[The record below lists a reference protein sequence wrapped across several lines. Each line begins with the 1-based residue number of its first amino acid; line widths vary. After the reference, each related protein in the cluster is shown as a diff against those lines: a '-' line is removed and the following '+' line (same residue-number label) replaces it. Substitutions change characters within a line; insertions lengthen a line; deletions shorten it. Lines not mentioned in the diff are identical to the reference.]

1 MEIDFVLASPLH
13 RRGKTFFAK
22 YSCRM
27 DFFGIT
33 SSSQSKAFAKYS
45 RQMDF
50 FALFAKCFRHVDFFA
65 KYFCRMDFLPFFAK
79 YSRWMEFFEDC
90 QRLLFI
96 LFTKSHTT
104 LIHKNSER
112 NIFNVKFVSFVPFLV
127 GNYLTRLME
136 TRLKFFTKKNT
147 LNVIQVELKSR
158 KHQRVY
164 FYFTDKF
171 CNKTAED

>member
-45 RQMDF
+45 RQMDSF
-50 FALFAKCFRHVDFFA
+50 CKMFSSHGFFCKIFLSDGLFAL
-65 KYFCRMDFLPFFAK
+65 FAK

-104 LIHKNSER
+104 IIHKNSER

-127 GNYLTRLME
+127 GNYLTRL
-136 TRLKFFTKKNT
+136 
-147 LNVIQVELKSR
+147 IR
-158 KHQRVY
+158 KPV
-164 FYFTDKF
+164 
-171 CNKTAED
+171 

>member
-65 KYFCRMDFLPFFAK
+65 KYICRMDFLPF
-79 YSRWMEFFEDC
+79 WQNIPVGWTLE
-90 QRLLFI
+90 RLLFI

-104 LIHKNSER
+104 IIHKNSER

-127 GNYLTRLME
+127 GNYLTRL
-136 TRLKFFTKKNT
+136 
-147 LNVIQVELKSR
+147 IR
-158 KHQRVY
+158 KPV
-164 FYFTDKF
+164 
-171 CNKTAED
+171 

>member
-50 FALFAKCFRHVDFFA
+50 FALFAKNFVTWIFFA
-65 KYFCRMDFLPFFAK
+65 KYFCRMDFLPF
-79 YSRWMEFFEDC
+79 WQNIPVGWTLE
-90 QRLLFI
+90 RLLFI

-127 GNYLTRLME
+127 GNYLTRL
-136 TRLKFFTKKNT
+136 
-147 LNVIQVELKSR
+147 IR
-158 KHQRVY
+158 KPV
-164 FYFTDKF
+164 
-171 CNKTAED
+171 

>member
-50 FALFAKCFRHVDFFA
+50 FALFAKNFVTWIFFA

-104 LIHKNSER
+104 IIHKNSER

-136 TRLKFFTKKNT
+136 TRLKFFTKKH
-147 LNVIQVELKSR
+147 IKCHSGGIEIS
-158 KHQRVY
+158 
-164 FYFTDKF
+164 
-171 CNKTAED
+171 